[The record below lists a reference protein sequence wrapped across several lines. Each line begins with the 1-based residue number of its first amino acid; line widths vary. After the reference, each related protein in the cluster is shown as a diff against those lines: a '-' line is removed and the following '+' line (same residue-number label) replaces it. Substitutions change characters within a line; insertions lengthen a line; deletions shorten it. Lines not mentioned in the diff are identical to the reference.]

1 LAVADTRHTTTVDI
15 KVDDREVTR
24 LADELNRTFDTR
36 IVETFNKM
44 LERQSSVIGTLI
56 KQQAELHR
64 TMQRQNAMQPGSGGS
79 GGGGQGGGGGHGG
92 GGDHPS
98 WWNRVSATG
107 VGTYLGHQAHE
118 IGHGLKAMP
127 AAAAGGEFSKA
138 AARLMPVAG
147 ETLAGTMEAAQKYHH
162 MAMANLNARMGAF
175 GAAGIGG
182 ESMRALGKWGATQGI
197 DPDALPGM
205 LGGVARQTGLSGR
218 DLIGASKDVIS
229 AQRFLGIEGAGTVT
243 GAAGAAGGDVSAQRS
258 NALLA
263 QTIGTAVTVGVQ
275 ESRLDEYFQGV
286 AGFVE
291 QMRNRGMAI
300 EPESVNA
307 LVGGFGAINAKSL
320 SGIAGL
326 NAIKSMAGGVAGA
339 MSGTSIMSAIMMQTT
354 GVSGGKNIF
363 QARREVEDKPLEAIA
378 AAIEAIKKMMPAT
391 ATNAEARGGMMREVL
406 KSSGINVSGTQ
417 AYDLMRGEADLEDV
431 FGAAPA
437 AEAAKTGKKLMNRRV
452 AMAGSMTKDLQVEA
466 GIKQQAINLGE
477 KEAVKHL
484 AHHLEAL
491 DQQIAKKILPSMSH
505 FTNEVLK
512 LVDKLI
518 NAYPGLKLEAKK
530 LGQEAVDKTE
540 HVIGTLATTG
550 QELTDEAMSAAT
562 GEPTPAEVRQAEDDA
577 YQKEQLL
584 RRIRRDKNATNPEMG
599 DTADPNAGWESSGM
613 TMPGGFQLYQ
623 PELGGGPEKATA
635 AMRKAAE
642 LINQSAGEIER
653 SWPGKNTLGID
664 TSIPE
669 GGGGGG
675 L

>member
-1 LAVADTRHTTTVDI
+1 VADTRHTTTVDI

-36 IVETFNKM
+36 VVETFNKM

-56 KQQAELHR
+56 KQQSELHR
-64 TMQRQNAMQPGSGGS
+64 TMQRQNAMQPGSGGAGA
-79 GGGGQGGGGGHGG
+79 GGGGGGGGGGHGG

-118 IGHGLKAMP
+118 IGHGMKAMP
-127 AAAAGGEFSKA
+127 AAAAGGEFSKSA
-138 AARLMPVAG
+138 AKLVPYVG

-162 MAMANLNARMGAF
+162 MAMANLNARMGVF
-175 GAAGIGG
+175 GAAGMGG
-182 ESMRALGKWGATQGI
+182 EPMRGLGKWGATQGI
-197 DPDALPGM
+197 DPDAFPGM
-205 LGGVARQTGLSGR
+205 LGNAARQTGLSGR
-218 DLIGASKDVIS
+218 DLAGASKDVIS

-243 GAAGAAGGDVSAQRS
+243 GAAGAAGGVVSAERS

-326 NAIKSMAGGVAGA
+326 NAIKSMAGGMAGV

-363 QARREVEDKPLEAIA
+363 QARREVEDNPLEATA

-391 ATNAEARGGMMREVL
+391 ATNAEARGGMLREAL
-406 KSSGINVSGTQ
+406 KSSGINIGGTQ
-417 AYDLMRGEADLEDV
+417 AFDLMRGEVDLEDV

-437 AEAAKTGKKLMNRRV
+437 AKAAKTGKELMDRRK
-452 AMAGSMTKDLQVEA
+452 AMAGSLTKDLSVEA
-466 GIKQQAINLGE
+466 GIKQKAINLGE
-477 KEAVKHL
+477 TEGVKHL

-491 DQQIAKKILPSMSH
+491 DQQIAEKILPSMTH
-505 FTNEVLK
+505 FTDEILK

-518 NAYPGLKLEAKK
+518 AAYPGLKEEAKK
-530 LGQEAVDKTE
+530 LGEEAVDNTEKGIKT
-540 HVIGTLATTG
+540 VVDAASDLA
-550 QELTDEAMSAAT
+550 DYAT
-562 GEPTPAEVRQAEDDA
+562 GEPTNDEKAQQAADQEAFDN
-577 YQKEQLL
+577 ELL
-584 RRIRRDKNATNPEMG
+584 DMRRESTSQERG
-599 DTADPNAGWESSGM
+599 DTADPNAGWEPSGM
-613 TMPGGFQLYQ
+613 TLPGGFQLDQ
-623 PELGGGPEKATA
+623 PQLGAGPEKAA
-635 AMRKAAE
+635 ATMRKAAE
-642 LINQSAGEIER
+642 LINLSASEIEQ
-653 SWPGKNTLGID
+653 SWAQSMGID
-664 TSIPE
+664 SSIPE
-669 GGGGGG
+669 GRGGGG